1 MVSYNL
7 IIKRSAEKDFKP
19 IPKEDRK
26 RLIMKIRQL
35 SVEPRLVGAE
45 KLKGQEYWRIR
56 QGDYRIVYAID
67 DTSKTV
73 VVERVGH
80 RKEIYR

>member
-1 MVSYNL
+1 MASYNL

-26 RLIMKIRQL
+26 RLVMKIRQL
-35 SVEPRLVGAE
+35 TLDPRPPGAE
-45 KLKGQEYWRIR
+45 KLKGDAYWRVR
-56 QGDYRIVYAID
+56 QGDYRVVYLID
-67 DTSKTV
+67 DASQTV
-73 VVERVGH
+73 TIEKVGH

>member
-1 MVSYNL
+1 MASYNL

-35 SVEPRLVGAE
+35 SVEPRPVGAE

-67 DTSKTV
+67 DTSRTV
-73 VVERVGH
+73 VIERVGH